1 MRPANPE
8 LQNQI
13 VQKTLELLLDKD
25 PESLGMREIAAACNV
40 TAPTIYH
47 YFKDKTNLFKEVSL
61 FCLQQLKDFMT
72 GYIEKESG
80 FTQKSIAALKGFR
93 DWCFKNPKIAFLIM
107 GKIKVADDAS
117 SKDVEPYYICFNLG
131 EQLLAQCTIDGKKI
145 SENPALDTGIIVS
158 GLWGCIEQTLLKRT
172 APEFWNKGTEFSDH
186 YIKMVE
192 KAYFSKN

>member
-93 DWCFKNPKIAFLIM
+93 DWCFKNPEIAFLIM
-107 GKIKVADDAS
+107 GKIKVSDDAT

>member
-80 FTQKSIAALKGFR
+80 FTQKSVAALKGFR
-93 DWCFKNPKIAFLIM
+93 EW
-107 GKIKVADDAS
+107 
-117 SKDVEPYYICFNLG
+117 
-131 EQLLAQCTIDGKKI
+131 
-145 SENPALDTGIIVS
+145 
-158 GLWGCIEQTLLKRT
+158 
-172 APEFWNKGTEFSDH
+172 
-186 YIKMVE
+186 
-192 KAYFSKN
+192 

>member
-61 FCLQQLKDFMT
+61 FCLQQLKNFMT

-93 DWCFKNPKIAFLIM
+93 DWCFKNPKISFLIM
-107 GKIKVADDAS
+107 GKIKVSDNATY
-117 SKDVEPYYICFNLG
+117 KDGEPYYSCFNLG
-131 EQLLAQCTIDGKKI
+131 EQQLPQCTINEKKI